1 MELSSENGSVTSSWL
16 PDGSR
21 GYLRAV
27 RWTLLL
33 ALAVMALLSL
43 TIFTEDILF
52 CDSLYSDPCKMAAL
66 FSALSSLTLVAL
78 ALYSTLQVRTGYLL
92 LLSVLQLFL
101 VLYKF
106 TSGPFQQDIVRSMV
120 LHGAHF
126 VVLLCGFTFACMAY
140 CD

>member
-1 MELSSENGSVTSSWL
+1 MELSSENGSVSSWL
-16 PDGSR
+16 PGESR

-33 ALAVMALLSL
+33 ALVVMALLSL

-52 CDSLYSDPCKMAAL
+52 CDALYSDPCKMAAL

-78 ALYSTLQVRTGYLL
+78 ALYSALQVRTGYLL
-92 LLSVLQLFL
+92 LISVLQLFL

-126 VVLLCGFTFACMAY
+126 IVLLCGFTFSCMAY